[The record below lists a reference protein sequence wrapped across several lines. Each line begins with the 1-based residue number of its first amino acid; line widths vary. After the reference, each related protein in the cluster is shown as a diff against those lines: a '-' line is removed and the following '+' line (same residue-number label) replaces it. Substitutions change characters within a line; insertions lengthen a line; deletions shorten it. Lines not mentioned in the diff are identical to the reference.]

1 MTQEVPI
8 GSLVEAVATRD
19 PSRVGDP
26 EFVYVDLSAVDQDMK
41 EIRGPRTIARSD
53 APSRARQVIHRGDVL
68 MSTVRPN
75 LNGVAHVPEA
85 LSGAIASTG
94 FTVLR
99 PGPKLD
105 SRYLFHWVRTHRFVA
120 DMVKNATG
128 ASYPAISDTIVRES
142 LVPLL
147 PLEEQRRIAAILDR
161 ADALRTK
168 RREAIAHLDTL
179 TQSIFLQMFGD
190 PVENP
195 RGLPIRALD
204 AWVDPDRPVTYGILK
219 PGPEIPNGVPY
230 VRVAEMRDG
239 GIALPGV
246 RRTSPEIARQYRRS
260 TLRAGD
266 LLISIRGHVGR
277 MADVPVVLDGA
288 NITQD
293 SARLAIDPRSVEYVR
308 ATLQST
314 RLQAWMA
321 RRTKGAAV
329 QGLNLGDLRLAPLPV
344 PPLREQEEF
353 GRLARGMRRN
363 GEIARRQLVDC
374 EALAASL
381 CDRAF
386 KGEL

>member
-1 MTQEVPI
+1 MVTEAKPGFACGAQDPNGVFQIRMNNVTREGELVLSKRRRVPASVRNI
-8 GSLVEAVATRD
+8 KSYL
-19 PSRVGDP
+19 
-26 EFVYVDLSAVDQDMK
+26 L
-41 EIRGPRTIARSD
+41 
-53 APSRARQVIHRGDVL
+53 APGDVL
-68 MSTVRPN
+68 FNATNSPDGVGKSAFVSKLDEPTVFSNHFLRLRTDGSRLDPAFLTRWLN
-75 LNGVAHVPEA
+75 LQFDRGVFQGMCRQWVNQATVGREA
-85 LSGAIASTG
+85 L
-94 FTVLR
+94 LQ
-99 PGPKLD
+99 L
-105 SRYLFHWVRTHRFVA
+105 
-120 DMVKNATG
+120 
-128 ASYPAISDTIVRES
+128 E
-142 LVPLL
+142 VPL
-147 PLEEQRRIAAILDR
+147 PSVREQRRIAAVLDQADVLR
-161 ADALRTK
+161 AK

-363 GEIARRQLVDC
+363 GEIARRQLVEC